1 MILILNGRFDLIQLH
16 IGLLN
21 MHKMHSFRSRFFDH
35 FDHDCVILSWQNIWN
50 AKKIWS
56 RNGCQKWSFPDD
68 FDFDMRGA
76 EFWRCSD
83 RRPTSRTA
91 TRLTAA
97 AAGHSVVPQSVLDVK
112 KLDEPPIDNC
122 VIAKCRSEKCP
133 TNLPANKTREKCILG
148 VVHIKRIDTNEKTS
162 MKLKST

>member
-1 MILILNGRFDLIQLH
+1 MILINGRFDLIQLH

-76 EFWRCSD
+76 HIVLKMFRSSLSADIMASGHVVNMAGRWRS
-83 RRPTSRTA
+83 
-91 TRLTAA
+91 
-97 AAGHSVVPQSVLDVK
+97 VPQSVVHWCQK
-112 KLDEPPIDNC
+112 SRWAANRYNC
-122 VIAKCRSEKCP
+122 VIALNVGLKRSPDKSRYYYVVSEQTK
-133 TNLPANKTREKCILG
+133 LEREG
-148 VVHIKRIDTNEKTS
+148 VVCTRPIIKR
-162 MKLKST
+162 